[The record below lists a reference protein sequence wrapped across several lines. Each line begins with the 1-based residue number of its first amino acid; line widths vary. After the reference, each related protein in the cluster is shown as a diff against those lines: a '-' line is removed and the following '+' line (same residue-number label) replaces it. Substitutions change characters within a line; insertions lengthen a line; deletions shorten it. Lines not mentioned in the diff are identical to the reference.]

1 MILSFPFEL
10 KELDEAGL
18 FTGLA
23 STYSSE
29 PDLVGDV
36 VAPQAFAKTLAG
48 GNSTRPLLLS
58 HKDPIGTVK
67 LSDTPQGLLCE
78 GRLSLGVQ
86 TARDAYTLLK
96 DGCLR
101 SLSIGYSVVR
111 DTMKGGVRHLLEVKL
126 WEVSLCAVGAN
137 PEARIVAVKNLD
149 EVRHALTTFQN
160 EVAREFKRRPYYG
173 TH

>member
-1 MILSFPFEL
+1 MIQTFPFEF
-10 KELDEAGL
+10 KELNESGV

-58 HKDPIGTVK
+58 HKDPIGTVR
-67 LSDTPQGLLCE
+67 LTDTPQGLFAE
-78 GRLSLGVQ
+78 GKLSLGAR
-86 TARDAYTLLK
+86 TAQDAYALLL
-96 DGCLR
+96 DGALR

-137 PEARIVAVKNLD
+137 PEARIVAIKNLD

-160 EVAREFKRRPYYG
+160 EVKRAISG
-173 TH
+173 GK